1 MDSQGRIAFD
11 VDGQPDPANPADPTA
26 EDPFIFVRDYTPTGS
41 DPAAETA
48 PIEPVAPPRPPVP
61 APAPE
66 PEQMPEPEPEPRIE
80 DLLAAADEPAAPQ
93 APEPTAI
100 VEPAPVVA
108 APAPAAAR
116 PPKQPRPPR
125 QPKTPREPRPQGW
138 FWRRLAI
145 LGGADGTILDRVPT
159 EQPRFVQMFFVLA
172 GTALVS
178 ALSMLFALTTGVQVL
193 VWLAVPLAIVWALLI
208 FNLDRFLT
216 STMRSTR
223 NIWRLLGLAVPR
235 VLMAAI
241 IGFVVAEPIVL
252 QAFHNDIAR
261 EVTATNLVQAQSDQ
275 KAVTSGPEKK
285 ALDAASARLADL
297 QNQAST
303 GIVKGTSS
311 DSASQ
316 KAAQDTVTKITGQ
329 MTDQQKVIDQARA
342 LYQCELTGQGAG
354 TVPGCTGV
362 QGDGASSTAAKSQ
375 LDQAQQ
381 TYDALAAQLRQ
392 ANTDLESADSS
403 SKTATSATEAQ
414 NRQQAKDQIP
424 TAEQAYKTALDAY
437 NARAASVAGTNAG
450 AVGLLSQISALD
462 RLSAKEPVLGFAHWL
477 IAALFFMIEL
487 LPVIVKVLTSWG
499 EPSLYEKAEAIAK
512 QVELDRVTSKG
523 YRDRAAI
530 IAEEAKHRAFADAH
544 EAETAA
550 AASDPAPASATAP
563 VPVSTPDPATAP
575 TTALPVVTA
584 EAAPTAALPA
594 VTAETAPVAPAP
606 PAHTAPAPP
615 APSGAPSWPVPAHPG
630 VGSAHP
636 APASAH
642 PAPASGHPA
651 PSSAHPAPS
660 SAHPVAPAPQPA
672 PPAVPDAARV

>member
-41 DPAAETA
+41 DPAEAPADDEAVTT
-48 PIEPVAPPRPPVP
+48 PIEPVVPPRPPVP
-61 APAPE
+61 EPAPASEGE
-66 PEQMPEPEPEPRIE
+66 PDRIE
-80 DLLAAADEPAAPQ
+80 ELFSAAEAPADEPLV
-93 APEPTAI
+93 PEPA
-100 VEPAPVVA
+100 PAPVVA
-108 APAPAAAR
+108 APAPA
-116 PPKQPRPPR
+116 PTKPPR
-125 QPKTPREPRPQGW
+125 APKPPREPRPQGW

-145 LGGADGTILDRVPT
+145 LGGADGAILDRVPS

-193 VWLAVPLAIVWALLI
+193 VWLAVPLAVVWALLI

-223 NIWRLLGLAVPR
+223 NFWRLLGLAIPR

-275 KAVTSGPEKK
+275 KAVATGPEKK
-285 ALDAASARLADL
+285 ALDAASTRLADL

-316 KAAQDTVTKITGQ
+316 KAAQDTVTKITAQ

-392 ANTDLESADSS
+392 ANTDLESADAS
-403 SKTATSATEAQ
+403 SKTATSATETQ

-424 TAEQAYKTALDAY
+424 AAEQAYKAALDAY
-437 NARAASVAGTNAG
+437 NARAADVAGTNAG

-499 EPSLYEKAEAIAK
+499 DPSLYEKAEAIAK

-544 EAETAA
+544 EAEVAAASAEPATPVEAAPAPAGAADHAPAA
-550 AASDPAPASATAP
+550 AAGAADHAP
-563 VPVSTPDPATAP
+563 DAP
-575 TTALPVVTA
+575 TTALPVTPPAAVPAHRA
-584 EAAPTAALPA
+584 EPPHVAA
-594 VTAETAPVAPAP
+594 AP
-606 PAHTAPAPP
+606 PAVA
-615 APSGAPSWPVPAHPG
+615 GAPSWPVPAHPG
-630 VGSAHP
+630 VA
-636 APASAH
+636 
-642 PAPASGHPA
+642 
-651 PSSAHPAPS
+651 SAHPAPS
-660 SAHPVAPAPQPA
+660 SAHPTAPAGQPES
-672 PPAVPDAARV
+672 ARV

>member
-1 MDSQGRIAFD
+1 MSYSAHRPGRMDSQGRIAFD

-41 DPAAETA
+41 DPAAGSAAEAVTA
-48 PIEPVAPPRPPVP
+48 PIDPVVPPRPPVP
-61 APAPE
+61 ETEPTLDAEPE
-66 PEQMPEPEPEPRIE
+66 PATRIEDLFAAADAPTAQPTPEPEPLPQPT
-80 DLLAAADEPAAPQ
+80 PAL
-93 APEPTAI
+93 TSV
-100 VEPAPVVA
+100 VEPVPVVA
-108 APAPAAAR
+108 PAPIAAN
-116 PPKQPRPPR
+116 PPKQPKPPKP
-125 QPKTPREPRPQGW
+125 PKQPREPRPQGW

-223 NIWRLLGLAVPR
+223 NLWRLLGLAIPR

-316 KAAQDTVTKITGQ
+316 KAAQDTVTKITAQ

-362 QGDGASSTAAKSQ
+362 QGDGASSGAAKSQ

-499 EPSLYEKAEAIAK
+499 DPSLYEKAETIAK

-550 AASDPAPASATAP
+550 AAAPSPAPVTAADPAPAPAVATDPAPATAP
-563 VPVSTPDPATAP
+563 VPATSAVPAPATAP
-575 TTALPVVTA
+575 GAADGVPTESGDVVRA
-584 EAAPTAALPA
+584 ESGEHAPGHLAAAPSAR
-594 VTAETAPVAPAP
+594 
-606 PAHTAPAPP
+606 
-615 APSGAPSWPVPAHPG
+615 SWPVPSHPG
-630 VGSAHP
+630 V
-636 APASAH
+636 ASAH
-642 PAPASGHPA
+642 P
-651 PSSAHPAPS
+651 
-660 SAHPVAPAPQPA
+660 
-672 PPAVPDAARV
+672 DTARV

>member
-1 MDSQGRIAFD
+1 MDSQGRISFD
-11 VDGQPDPANPADPTA
+11 LDGQTDPGADI
-26 EDPFIFVRDYTPTGS
+26 EDPGYLVRDYAPAGAAPDGAGS
-41 DPAAETA
+41 ETA
-48 PIEPVAPPRPPVP
+48 PVPPPAPPRPMASEP
-61 APAPE
+61 AVSRV
-66 PEQMPEPEPEPRIE
+66 PEQPMQEPSVLGSGAVQESAQHPRSE
-80 DLLAAADEPAAPQ
+80 AAQ
-93 APEPTAI
+93 Q
-100 VEPAPVVA
+100 
-108 APAPAAAR
+108 PAPAAR
-116 PPKQPRPPR
+116 PREAKQP
-125 QPKTPREPRPQGW
+125 KAPREPRPKGW
-138 FWRRLAI
+138 FLRRLAV
-145 LGGADGTILDRVPT
+145 LGGADAPILDRVPT

-193 VWLAVPLAIVWALLI
+193 VWIAVPLALVWALLI

-223 NIWRLLGLAVPR
+223 NVWRLLGLALPR
-235 VLMAAI
+235 VLMAAV

-275 KAVTSGPEKK
+275 KAVTTGPEKK

-316 KAAQDTVTKITGQ
+316 KAAQDTVAAITAQ
-329 MTDQQKVIDQARA
+329 LADQQKVIDSART
-342 LYQCELTGQGAG
+342 LYQCELTGQGVG

-362 QGDGASSTAAKSQ
+362 QGDGASSQAAKSQ

-392 ANTDLESADSS
+392 ANTDLEAADTS
-403 SKTATSATEAQ
+403 SKTATSASETQ

-424 TAEQAYKTALDAY
+424 AAEQAYKTALDAY
-437 NARAASVAGTNAG
+437 NARAADVAGTNAG

-499 EPSLYEKAEAIAK
+499 DPSLYEKAEAIAK

-530 IAEEAKHRAFADAH
+530 IAEESRHQAFADAH
-544 EAETAA
+544 QAETAA
-550 AASDPAPASATAP
+550 QTARVPAEHVESGAAP
-563 VPVSTPDPATAP
+563 VLPTTVIPTATMPDPEPADGP
-575 TTALPVVTA
+575 TGAHVPSG
-584 EAAPTAALPA
+584 PRPW
-594 VTAETAPVAPAP
+594 PAP
-606 PAHTAPAPP
+606 PHAA
-615 APSGAPSWPVPAHPG
+615 

-636 APASAH
+636 
-642 PAPASGHPA
+642 
-651 PSSAHPAPS
+651 
-660 SAHPVAPAPQPA
+660 
-672 PPAVPDAARV
+672 DTARV

>member
-1 MDSQGRIAFD
+1 MSYSAHRPGRMDSQGRIAFD
-11 VDGQPDPANPADPTA
+11 VDGQTDPSDPADPTA

-41 DPAAETA
+41 DPAQAASEPAAATT
-48 PIEPVAPPRPPVP
+48 PIEPVVPTRP
-61 APAPE
+61 AAPE
-66 PEQMPEPEPEPRIE
+66 P
-80 DLLAAADEPAAPQ
+80 A
-93 APEPTAI
+93 

-108 APAPAAAR
+108 EPAAEPAPVVAEPASEAPVAAPKPVKPR
-116 PPKQPRPPR
+116 KQPRPPR
-125 QPKTPREPRPQGW
+125 APRPQGW

-145 LGGADGTILDRVPT
+145 LGGADGAILDRVPS

-193 VWLAVPLAIVWALLI
+193 VWIAVPLAVVWALLI

-223 NIWRLLGLAVPR
+223 SVWRLLGLAIPR

-285 ALDAASARLADL
+285 ALDAASQRLADL

-316 KAAQDTVTKITGQ
+316 KAAQDTVTKITAQ
-329 MTDQQKVIDQARA
+329 MADQQKVIDQARA
-342 LYQCELTGQGAG
+342 LYQCELTGEGAG

-362 QGDGASSTAAKSQ
+362 QGDGASSDAAKSQ

-392 ANTDLESADSS
+392 ANTDLESADAS
-403 SKTATSATEAQ
+403 SKSATSASEAQ
-414 NRQQAKDQIP
+414 NRQQAKDQLP
-424 TAEQAYKTALDAY
+424 AAEQAYRTALDAY
-437 NARAASVAGTNAG
+437 NARAAEVAGTNAG

-499 EPSLYEKAEAIAK
+499 DPSLYEKAEAIAK

-530 IAEEAKHRAFADAH
+530 IAEEAKDRAFADAH
-544 EAETAA
+544 EAEVA
-550 AASDPAPASATAP
+550 AAS
-563 VPVSTPDPATAP
+563 V
-575 TTALPVVTA
+575 A
-584 EAAPTAALPA
+584 ES
-594 VTAETAPVAPAP
+594 APAP
-606 PAHTAPAPP
+606 DAGLSTAPAASDDGTRSHVPGAP
-615 APSGAPSWPVPAHPG
+615 SAPSGAPSWPVPAHPG
-630 VGSAHP
+630 V
-636 APASAH
+636 ASAH
-642 PAPASGHPA
+642 PAPG
-651 PSSAHPAPS
+651 SAHPTAPVGHAS
-660 SAHPVAPAPQPA
+660 PAE
-672 PPAVPDAARV
+672 AARV